1 MQVKGLADW
10 VVGLLVEL
18 AANGT
23 LPDGDG
29 DGIPDCADADIDGN
43 GIDDH
48 QEPGKDLTGLADT
61 DEDGSSGQTNKR
73 KPAVRQT
80 RAVPFHCGAAR
91 RWPSPPARTS
101 GTSGTHARPKAEPD
115 RCA

>member
-43 GIDDH
+43 GMDDH
-48 QEPGKDLTGLADT
+48 LEPEKDLTGLADT
-61 DEDGSSGQTNKR
+61 DEDGSSGQTSESPQFDKR
-73 KPAVRQT
+73 AVRSISLRRCAALG
-80 RAVPFHCGAAR
+80 RAPTHVRHAR
-91 RWPSPPARTS
+91 
-101 GTSGTHARPKAEPD
+101 THARPN